1 MTLAPLRYG
10 FVAAV
15 SLVLHNVIIIVGD
28 AAGLPLISSVLIS
41 FCVVVVV
48 GYLLHSRLTFCAPVA
63 WSGFQRYALAMAINI
78 PLSFTMIWLWHVA
91 AGLPMIWASPIAT
104 LFMMVVN
111 FQLSRWAIIRAAAS
125 SEQRDDLC

>member
-1 MTLAPLRYG
+1 MTRAPLRYG

-15 SLVLHNVIIIVGD
+15 SLLLHNAIIVAGD
-28 AAGLPLISSVLIS
+28 ATGLPLIISVLIS
-41 FCVVVVV
+41 FCFVVVV
-48 GYLLHSRLTFCAPVA
+48 GYLLHCRLTFRAPVE
-63 WSGFQRYALAMAINI
+63 WSGFNRYAVAMAINI

-104 LFMMVVN
+104 LCMIVVN

-125 SEQRDDLC
+125 SE